1 MALLGSKD
9 HREEFIKKLQ
19 EDYINEMQLSEQMRL
34 HAQAARYKQYQEKL
48 KYLSEAEKKH
58 AEIIKQL
65 IEKLGGDVPTEIPSV
80 HEDTDRNLFEAL
92 KRDYEMDH
100 QDYWEYYELLHEA
113 EREGLVDFIPVL
125 NQLRV
130 DEYEHRETLL
140 YLLQKLN
147 PYQS

>member
-1 MALLGSKD
+1 MALLSKKNY
-9 HREEFIKKLQ
+9 REQFIKQLQ
-19 EDYINEMQLSEQMRL
+19 EDYINELQLAEQMKL
-34 HAQAARYKQYQEKL
+34 HAEAARYEHYKEKL
-48 KYLSEAEKKH
+48 LSLAESERKH

-65 IEKLGGDVPTEIPSV
+65 LEKLNAEVPREIPSV

-100 QDYWEYYELLHEA
+100 EDYWEYYDLLHEA
-113 EREGLVDFIPVL
+113 EEEGLVDFLPIL
-125 NQLRV
+125 NKLRE
-130 DEYEHRETLL
+130 DEYQHRETLL